1 MTSTLTSKGQLTVPK
16 EVRER
21 LKLKTG
27 DKIQFTINKDG
38 KIELSPVKV
47 RLKDL
52 KGILPPPKKRV
63 TLKDM
68 ENAIIDSGGKI

>member
-1 MTSTLTSKGQLTVPK
+1 MISTLTSKGQLTVPK

-27 DKIQFTINKDG
+27 DKIQFMINKEG
-38 KIELSPVKV
+38 KIELSPIKV

-52 KGILPPPKKRV
+52 KGILPPPKKKV

-68 ENAIIDSGGKI
+68 GNAIIDSGGKI

>member
-27 DKIQFTINKDG
+27 DKVQFTINKDG
-38 KIELSPVKV
+38 KIELSPIKV

-52 KGILPPPKKRV
+52 KGLLPHPKKKV

-68 ENAIIDSGGKI
+68 EDAIIDSGGKI

>member
-16 EVRER
+16 EVREL

-27 DKIQFTINKDG
+27 DKIQFMINKEG
-38 KIELSPVKV
+38 KIELSPIKA

-52 KGILPPPKKRV
+52 KGILSSPKKKV

>member
-27 DKIQFTINKDG
+27 DKIQFMINKEG
-38 KIELSPVKV
+38 KIELSPIKA

-52 KGILPPPKKRV
+52 KGILPPPKKKV

>member
-27 DKIQFTINKDG
+27 DKIQFMINKEG
-38 KIELSPVKV
+38 KIELSPIKA

-52 KGILPPPKKRV
+52 KGILPLPKKKV

>member
-27 DKIQFTINKDG
+27 DKIQFMINKEG
-38 KIELSPVKV
+38 KIELSPIKA
-47 RLKDL
+47 RLRDL
-52 KGILPPPKKRV
+52 KGILPPP
-63 TLKDM
+63 
-68 ENAIIDSGGKI
+68 

>member
-27 DKIQFTINKDG
+27 DKIQFMINKEG
-38 KIELSPVKV
+38 KIELSPIKV

-52 KGILPPPKKRV
+52 KGILPPPKKKV

>member
-27 DKIQFTINKDG
+27 DKIQFMINKEG
-38 KIELSPVKV
+38 KIELSPIKA

-52 KGILPPPKKRV
+52 KGILSSPKKKV

>member
-1 MTSTLTSKGQLTVPK
+1 MISTLTSKGQLTVPK
-16 EVRER
+16 EVREL

-27 DKIQFTINKDG
+27 DKIQFMINKEG
-38 KIELSPVKV
+38 KIELSPIKV

-52 KGILPPPKKRV
+52 KGILPPPKKKV

>member
-16 EVRER
+16 EVREL

-27 DKIQFTINKDG
+27 DKIQFMINKEG
-38 KIELSPVKV
+38 KIELSPIKV

-52 KGILPPPKKRV
+52 KGILPPPKKKV

>member
-27 DKIQFTINKDG
+27 DKIQFMINKEG
-38 KIELSPVKV
+38 KIELSPIKV

-52 KGILPPPKKRV
+52 KGILPLPKKKV

-68 ENAIIDSGGKI
+68 ENAIIESGGKI

>member
-1 MTSTLTSKGQLTVPK
+1 VTSTLTSKGQLTVPK

-27 DKIQFTINKDG
+27 DKIQFMINKEG
-38 KIELSPVKV
+38 KIELSPIKV

-52 KGILPPPKKRV
+52 KGILPPPKKKV

>member
-27 DKIQFTINKDG
+27 DKIQFMINKEG
-38 KIELSPVKV
+38 KIELSPIKV

-52 KGILPPPKKRV
+52 KGILPSPKKKV

>member
-27 DKIQFTINKDG
+27 DKIQFMINKEG
-38 KIELSPVKV
+38 KIELSPIKV

-52 KGILPPPKKRV
+52 KGILPPPKKRS
-63 TLKDM
+63 L
-68 ENAIIDSGGKI
+68 

>member
-27 DKIQFTINKDG
+27 DKIQFMINKEG
-38 KIELSPVKV
+38 KIELSPIKV

-52 KGILPPPKKRV
+52 KGILPPLRKRS
-63 TLKDM
+63 L
-68 ENAIIDSGGKI
+68 